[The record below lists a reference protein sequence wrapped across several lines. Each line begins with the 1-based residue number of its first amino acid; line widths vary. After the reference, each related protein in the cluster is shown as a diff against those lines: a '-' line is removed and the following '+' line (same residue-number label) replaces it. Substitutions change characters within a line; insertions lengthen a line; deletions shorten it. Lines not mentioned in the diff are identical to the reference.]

1 MSIRSVTSYES
12 TESVRFFV
20 KKFKTSS
27 LEKTDPEWNW
37 FNFWWRYELAPQIL
51 PQIHFFI
58 MHLIMLDQEY
68 LNSYDWI
75 LAVQLWDTLWNYIVI
90 VSLFMRSIFSL
101 KTAVRM
107 QEDYEI
113 IVSVSLFIITDFL
126 LKLLPKCRK

>member
-1 MSIRSVTSYES
+1 MKVRISVPNIT
-12 TESVRFFV
+12 TN
-20 KKFKTSS
+20 T
-27 LEKTDPEWNW
+27 
-37 FNFWWRYELAPQIL
+37 
-51 PQIHFFI
+51 FFI
-58 MHLIMLDQEY
+58 MHLIVLDQEY